1 MVKSL
6 ALLLAVVSH
15 RLLGHLVAIAND
27 IRHTFTIDGNF
38 TFIDPLPQDVC
49 RSFVL
54 TCLLTHGVELGLKI
68 LNEVTLLLNL

>member
-27 IRHTFTIDGNF
+27 IGHTFTIDGNL
-38 TFIDPLPQDVC
+38 TFINPLPQDVC

-54 TCLLTHGVELGLKI
+54 TCRLTHGIELGLEV
-68 LNEVTLLLNL
+68 LNDVALLFDL